1 MHIQWIFIII
11 IHRQY
16 ALKQY
21 KYFVWNA
28 DKVSI
33 EKYGVFVYNP

>member
-1 MHIQWIFIII
+1 MYN
-11 IHRQY
+11 IHWQI

-21 KYFVWNA
+21 KYFVQND